1 MICKIIKSEAFKKVR
16 GSDIMKMKY
25 HITLDGK
32 NYMCLFWES
41 LEDPIVYD
49 KCFEKEIG
57 TESWHVMKVG
67 YAHGNSDYMHNYI
80 ARLNNILKEEG
91 SNMSIDHINECK
103 LDNRKENIRYVSQSE
118 QNRNRKS
125 RNDKENPCQELI
137 DIGIEELPRHVR
149 WDKTEE
155 KFVLEK
161 HPYLLKEVEMGI
173 RNKPAMS
180 GSKSKKLSVFEKFSD
195 IMARLKE
202 LDDKYGNDD
211 DIVDRDAFNVKKEK
225 LRHEYEKIKETLYEY
240 IGRAYTPPP
249 DIVETNI
256 DNISFSRNTL
266 AGRKGESKLPEGCGV
281 SLDQLPRYCYYVAA
295 KGVRGDYFELSRN
308 PKVKCWRTTSSK
320 SVSTLDKFKLFMEKY
335 NALEL

>member
-1 MICKIIKSEAFKKVR
+1 MICSIIKSEAFKKVR

-25 HITLDGK
+25 HINLDGQE
-32 NYMCLFWES
+32 YVCLLWDT

-49 KCFEKEIG
+49 RCFEKEIG
-57 TESWHVMKVG
+57 NENWHVMKVG

-80 ARLNNILKEEG
+80 AKLNNILKEEG
-91 SNMSIDHINECK
+91 SNMSIDHINEYK

-118 QNRNRKS
+118 QNRNRKN
-125 RNDKENPCQELI
+125 RNDKENPCQDLI

-173 RNKPAMS
+173 RNKPVMS
-180 GSKSKKLSVFEKFSD
+180 GSKSKKLSVIEKFGD

-202 LDDKYGNDD
+202 LDNKYGTDD
-211 DIVDRDAFNVKKEK
+211 DTVDLEVFKVTKEK
-225 LRHEYEKIKETLYEY
+225 LRREYEKIKETLYVHT
-240 IGRAYTPPP
+240 GRAYTPPP
-249 DIVETNI
+249 DTIEINI
-256 DNISFSRNTL
+256 DNISFSRNTI

-295 KGVRGDYFELSRN
+295 KGFRGDYFELSRN
-308 PKVKCWRTTSSK
+308 PKVKSWRTTSSK
-320 SVSTLDKFKLFMEKY
+320 SVSTIDKFNSFMEKY
-335 NALEL
+335 KTFDL